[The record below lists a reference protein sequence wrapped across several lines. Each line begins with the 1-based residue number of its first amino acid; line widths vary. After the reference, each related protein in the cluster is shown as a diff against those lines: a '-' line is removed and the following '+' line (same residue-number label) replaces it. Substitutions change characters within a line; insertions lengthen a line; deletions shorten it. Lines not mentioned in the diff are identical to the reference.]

1 MSRESRRSFVVSES
15 SFRVKGSINVGARRR
30 LSPTDCRLQ
39 SVGLGARTGVSAA
52 SKREK
57 QAPPELAG
65 VA

>member
-1 MSRESRRSFVVSES
+1 MNRH
-15 SFRVKGSINVGARRR
+15 FRVKGSINVGARR
-30 LSPTDCRLQ
+30 RLQ